1 MADKGTQA
9 APNIRFMNSLLG
21 AITVLAIVVSA
32 SPARAY
38 VVEVATSIPVAN
50 VEDAA
55 QLEKAIHSM
64 VDDVL
69 KNAIAFTPTVI
80 TLHDARVIGDRIYM
94 LLVIADAD
102 GEATIKALAGDQP
115 AP

>member
-1 MADKGTQA
+1 MNCLLA
-9 APNIRFMNSLLG
+9 AI
-21 AITVLAIVVSA
+21 AALAIGVSA

-50 VEDAA
+50 IQDAA
-55 QLEKAIHSM
+55 QLEKAIQSM

-80 TLHDARVIGDRIYM
+80 TLHHARLIGDRIYM

-102 GEATIKALAGDQP
+102 GEATIKALAGEQP

>member
-1 MADKGTQA
+1 MADKRTRA
-9 APNIRFMNSLLG
+9 APNMRLMSSLLA
-21 AITVLAIVVSA
+21 AIAALAIGVST

-38 VVEVATSIPVAN
+38 VVEVATSIPLAN
-50 VEDAA
+50 VADTA
-55 QLEKAIHSM
+55 QLEKAIQSM

-80 TLHDARVIGDRIYM
+80 TLHDARVIGDRLYM